1 MAGGGGE
8 RASPR
13 KRSGPEG
20 GSSRP
25 LTAKRKY
32 VFGVG
37 HTRLNVYLQA
47 GYCFGGYDFFVS
59 PISNRFRGGCHG
71 FGQTYFRR
79 SAALCFEVPRHLY
92 AATCE
97 WRSASTVP
105 TGLGT
110 GWLRDPALKVLG
122 YFHLPLRGKGVPMSL
137 DVVPFQSSPNYAWN
151 HKTHEIHERN
161 QEYRKKP
168 VDALSVSFCMQS
180 ILS

>member
-59 PISNRFRGGCHG
+59 PISNRFRGGCLTFHKRILRPFFPLDSG
-71 FGQTYFRR
+71 LRNARIRHPAGR
-79 SAALCFEVPRHLY
+79 SIR
-92 AATCE
+92 
-97 WRSASTVP
+97 
-105 TGLGT
+105 
-110 GWLRDPALKVLG
+110 
-122 YFHLPLRGKGVPMSL
+122 
-137 DVVPFQSSPNYAWN
+137 
-151 HKTHEIHERN
+151 
-161 QEYRKKP
+161 
-168 VDALSVSFCMQS
+168 
-180 ILS
+180 